1 MKIPFEEG
9 RSPRADFVSGNSE
22 SSLPD
27 FSIGGL
33 KGRFASGK
41 TKRIGRYDPFANE
54 SVTFGSEL
62 VYQNW
67 LLRRFDT
74 TVLDIDARREP
85 WSALY
90 RGKHVEVRPHL
101 FVRWKNQPPCLEIV
115 ATNERASNSR
125 SLEAL
130 EVVARAH
137 GIEASVRT
145 VGDILANCEL
155 LYLLEWALQ
164 RVCLYARHEG
174 LQWMEKEL
182 GFLLRSSGPW
192 NRAAVVSAARCQHN
206 QCEIALVDAA
216 LMKLRHA
223 GKIRLDLSSG
233 EYGNGS
239 IIEPIF

>member
-1 MKIPFEEG
+1 MKIQFQQG
-9 RSPRADFVSGNSE
+9 RGPRADFVSGGAE

-27 FSIGGL
+27 FSVGGL

-54 SVTFGSEL
+54 SVVFGSEP

-74 TVLDIDARREP
+74 AVQDLDARRET
-85 WSALY
+85 WSALH

-115 ATNERASNSR
+115 ATSGRA
-125 SLEAL
+125 LEAL
-130 EVVARAH
+130 EIVARAH
-137 GIEASVRT
+137 GLEASVRT
-145 VGDILANCEL
+145 AWDIQANNEL
-155 LYLLEWALQ
+155 LDLLEWALQ
-164 RVCLYARHEG
+164 LVCLYARHEG
-174 LQWMEKEL
+174 LRLMEEEL
-182 GFLLRSSGPW
+182 AYLLRSSGPW
-192 NRAAVVSAARCQHN
+192 NLAAVHSAARCQN
-206 QCEIALVDAA
+206 KQCDIALVDAA

-233 EYGNGS
+233 QYGDGS
-239 IIEPIF
+239 IIEPVF